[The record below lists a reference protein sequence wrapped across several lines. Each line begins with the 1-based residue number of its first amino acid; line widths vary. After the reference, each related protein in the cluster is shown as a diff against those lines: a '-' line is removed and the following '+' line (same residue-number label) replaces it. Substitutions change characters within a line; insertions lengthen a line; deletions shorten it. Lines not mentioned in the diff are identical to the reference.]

1 MTSGHCFNFVQDI
14 GQIATVLPRLGS
26 EIGVVVYRKE
36 NTATRQNLDLRVRQ
50 AYVTNW
56 LEWLKVNGIPVY
68 RNVVFDRERLADLP
82 TNGELLGIPVHIET
96 LADPELELPPF
107 DQNEPVPDHVGGLVE
122 SLSRLLLANT
132 AEDFIDVMNLN
143 PVRESG

>member
-1 MTSGHCFNFVQDI
+1 M
-14 GQIATVLPRLGS
+14 
-26 EIGVVVYRKE
+26 
-36 NTATRQNLDLRVRQ
+36 
-50 AYVTNW
+50 
-56 LEWLKVNGIPVY
+56 NGIPAY
-68 RNVVFDRERLADLP
+68 RNVVIDRQRLADLP
-82 TNGELLGIPVHIET
+82 TNGEFLGIPVHIET

-143 PVRESG
+143 PVREFSNFENFIKLLK

>member
-1 MTSGHCFNFVQDI
+1 
-14 GQIATVLPRLGS
+14 
-26 EIGVVVYRKE
+26 
-36 NTATRQNLDLRVRQ
+36 
-50 AYVTNW
+50 
-56 LEWLKVNGIPVY
+56 
-68 RNVVFDRERLADLP
+68 
-82 TNGELLGIPVHIET
+82 
-96 LADPELELPPF
+96 LPPF